1 MLDVSI
7 EQNTV
12 LVHNICICVSVFFLI
27 YSLSSLDSTK
37 YQWTRI
43 GDEGATALADARVIK
58 NFKTLK

>member
-7 EQNTV
+7 EQSTV
-12 LVHNICICVSVFFLI
+12 IIHTMFICVSVFFLI
-27 YSLSSLDSTK
+27 YSLSSLDWAN

-43 GDEGATALADARVIK
+43 ADEGATALADVRVIN